1 MIKHFFDMIYKL
13 CDTVGALNGITLGQN
28 TFDSNKR
35 MIPLT
40 EFLFPMYKPLL
51 KLMGLAE
58 VPKSDSIIQLI
69 PLSVIPLS
77 GAHCGI

>member
-1 MIKHFFDMIYKL
+1 
-13 CDTVGALNGITLGQN
+13 
-28 TFDSNKR
+28 

-40 EFLFPMYKPLL
+40 EFLFPMYKPVL

-58 VPKSDSIIQLI
+58 VPKSDSIIRLI

-77 GAHCGI
+77 GAHCIYIGLKNPKGLIKNPQNFTF